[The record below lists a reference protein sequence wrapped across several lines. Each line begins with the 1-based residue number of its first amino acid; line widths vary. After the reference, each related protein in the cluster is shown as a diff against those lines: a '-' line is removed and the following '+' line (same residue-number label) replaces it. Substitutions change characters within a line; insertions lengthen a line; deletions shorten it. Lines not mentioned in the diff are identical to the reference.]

1 MQQFKSILAYL
12 KVKKEEEQGDK
23 WNSKNFLKR
32 EIDLI
37 IINLK
42 IWEDIIMNS
51 TLIHKFDP
59 LIQHEE

>member
-23 WNSKNFLKR
+23 WNSKNLLKR

-59 LIQHEE
+59 LIQYEE